1 MTRMMLFA
9 LLLAVACRE
18 KQPDF
23 APQTEPIHSPILLAN
38 GVTDT
43 LGIDLAQ
50 SKIFWKG
57 TKMRGLGKHEGEVP
71 IKKGFILENQ
81 GRWLGGYFEI
91 DMEKIQVTD
100 IPESDPIPR
109 RNLTNHLKNEDF
121 FDVDKYPVSK
131 FTLLEI
137 NRVSPTKL
145 LLRGN
150 LEIKGITKEISFEG
164 SQHRDQVLAKFSIDR
179 FDWDIAF
186 EGSWA
191 DRTLVDRDIEFQVDL
206 LLQGVD

>member
-1 MTRMMLFA
+1 MLFT

-43 LGIDLAQ
+43 LGIDSAQ

-81 GRWLGGYFEI
+81 GQWLGGYFEI

-100 IPESDPIPR
+100 IPESDPIPLKI
-109 RNLTNHLKNEDF
+109 LTEHLKNKDF

-137 NRVSPTKL
+137 HRVSPTGL

-150 LEIKGITKEISFEG
+150 LEIKGITKEISFEA

-179 FDWDIAF
+179 FAWNIAF

-191 DRTLVDRDIEFQVDL
+191 DRTLVDRDIEIQVEL